1 MSYRRLKKLDI
12 NVLFKGQITVDTNGR
27 YQMHITAY
35 AQYIEI
41 HAHTGSRVACYAGG
55 ILRSRRKMS
64 HAPGLRAM

>member
-41 HAHTGSRVACYAGG
+41 AWKGVGRCLMLTLG
-55 ILRSRRKMS
+55 
-64 HAPGLRAM
+64 PGLHAMQEAS